1 MVYSLPHDIMKQ
13 TEAQQVG
20 DILKAMMMSD
30 GNEAEFNRQKVCFLW
45 SDIVGP
51 VINQATVK
59 RYVDKDV
66 MHVFLDSGPLKSE
79 LAFVKSA
86 LVEKIN
92 EAVGKKVIKDLIIH

>member
-51 VINQATVK
+51 VINKATVK